1 MTDKPEHSSIQ
12 RSFLLSVNSQ
22 GGMRVCVLSYVWF
35 FLTSWTITCQASL
48 FMEFFRQKYW
58 SGLPSPSLG
67 DLPEPGIKPLSPVVA
82 GGLFATVPPGKHWN
96 SQCVCYNHSVVSDSL
111 QPGFSVHGIL
121 QARILEWVVGIS
133 TSRGSS
139 RPRDWTQVS
148 CLPALACGFFNT
160 SATWEA
166 PGRKPSY
173 LFLLITQH
181 RIPFNSHR
189 DYFLWKF
196 PF

>member
-35 FLTSWTITCQASL
+35 FLTPWTITCQASL

-121 QARILEWVVGIS
+121 QARILEWVAMPS
-133 TSRGSS
+133 SRGSS
-139 RPRDWTQVS
+139 RSRDWTQVS
-148 CLPALACGFFNT
+148 CIAGRFFTIWATREACD
-160 SATWEA
+160 SQ
-166 PGRKPSY
+166 Y
-173 LFLLITQH
+173 VLLFL
-181 RIPFNSHR
+181 
-189 DYFLWKF
+189 
-196 PF
+196 